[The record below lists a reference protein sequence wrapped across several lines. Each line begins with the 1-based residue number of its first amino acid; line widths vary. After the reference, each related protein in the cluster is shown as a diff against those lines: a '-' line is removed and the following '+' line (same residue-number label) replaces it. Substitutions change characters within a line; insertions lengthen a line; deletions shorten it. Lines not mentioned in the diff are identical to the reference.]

1 MNHRSTM
8 KEQWYTHLLF
18 HPFFGLDVKS
28 DVEEEGLLDKGS
40 LIQPPDEQVLS
51 PLYSVH
57 IELPEM

>member
-1 MNHRSTM
+1 M

-28 DVEEEGLLDKGS
+28 DVEEKGLLDKGS